1 MTVVADDSTVATG
14 SEDRANKKT
23 PPESADDEHHVTLLK
38 QTIRYLN
45 NNDLKNWRECFDVDE
60 CRCEFH
66 DCEGNLVQEMR
77 WNEFEEQ
84 MRRLLSSFP
93 DFKLNYHNSM
103 QRLLVEKD
111 DKKDYSAANSD
122 DEEVTIFI
130 PYLVATGTHT
140 GEPFVFG
147 PCEPIAA
154 TGKFIQMDPE
164 SDYVT
169 FRNGKIIKYKVKAHG
184 DKAGPAGVYTLLGG
198 FPVLGKLPPG
208 LPPPP
213 P

>member
-1 MTVVADDSTVATG
+1 MTLADDSTAVVGA
-14 SEDRANKKT
+14 EKRAKT
-23 PPESADDEHHVTLLK
+23 TASADEHVALLK
-38 QTIRYLN
+38 HAIRCVN
-45 NNDLKNWRECFDVDE
+45 NNDLQSWRECFDIDE
-60 CRCEFH
+60 WRGEFH

-103 QRLLVEKD
+103 QRLLEKD
-111 DKKDYSAANSD
+111 EDSENSD
-122 DEEVTIFI
+122 EVNIFI

-140 GEPFVFG
+140 GESFAFG
-147 PCEPIAA
+147 PCEPIEP

-169 FRNGKIIKYKVKAHG
+169 FRKGKIIRYVVKAHG

-198 FPVLGKLPPG
+198 FPVLGKLPPV

-213 P
+213 